1 MIIKTQKYNKIQIT
15 KLLNTLNLNFII
27 FNTQL
32 IFTHQINN
40 NTLKL
45 ITKLLNKHYL
55 KYKINFKKIIFKK
68 FN

>member
-27 FNTQL
+27 FNNQ
-32 IFTHQINN
+32 IIITHQINN

-55 KYKINFKKIIFKK
+55 KYKILNK
-68 FN
+68 

>member
-32 IFTHQINN
+32 IFTHQLNN

-55 KYKINFKKIIFKK
+55 KYKILNK
-68 FN
+68 

>member
-1 MIIKTQKYNKIQIT
+1 MIIKTQKYNKIQII

-55 KYKINFKKIIFKK
+55 KYKILNK
-68 FN
+68 

>member
-40 NTLKL
+40 NT
-45 ITKLLNKHYL
+45 
-55 KYKINFKKIIFKK
+55 
-68 FN
+68 

>member
-55 KYKINFKKIIFKK
+55 KYKILNK
-68 FN
+68 

>member
-40 NTLKL
+40 VTLEQIK
-45 ITKLLNKHYL
+45 KLLNKHYL
-55 KYKINFKKIIFKK
+55 KYKIINK
-68 FN
+68 

>member
-55 KYKINFKKIIFKK
+55 KYKIINK
-68 FN
+68 